1 MGEAAQKKKMLVPGG
16 GLHAPLVYLPAPLR
30 RAALC
35 GASPPP
41 PPPRRP
47 RQRRLIRCA
56 LLVGVALSVLPYFSP
71 KEQQPWMYKDGMD
84 AEAREKRDRARRVTK
99 ALYP

>member
-16 GLHAPLVYLPAPLR
+16 GLHAPLVYLPGPARRALR
-30 RAALC
+30 RIAAAAAAAATEAAAPHQ
-35 GASPPP
+35 G
-41 PPPRRP
+41 
-47 RQRRLIRCA
+47 A